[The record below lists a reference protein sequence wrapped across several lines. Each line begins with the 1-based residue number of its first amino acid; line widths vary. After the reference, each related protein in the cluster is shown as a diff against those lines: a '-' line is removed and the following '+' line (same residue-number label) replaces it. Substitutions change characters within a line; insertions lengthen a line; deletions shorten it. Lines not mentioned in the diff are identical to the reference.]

1 MMDYQ
6 VLFNLAVTVAAFFG
20 GWTLNRIYQ
29 AIDRLDSDV
38 REMPS
43 KYIAKDDYREDLRD
57 IKAEFREGL
66 AGVNSTLGV
75 IFKKLD
81 KKEDKE

>member
-1 MMDYQ
+1 MDYQ

>member
-1 MMDYQ
+1 MDYQ
-6 VLFNLAVTVAAFFG
+6 ELFNLAVTVAAFFG

-29 AIDRLDSDV
+29 AIDRLDGDV
-38 REMPS
+38 RNLPD
-43 KYIAKDDYREDLRD
+43 KYVIKDDYREDVRD
-57 IKAEFREGL
+57 IKAELREGL

-81 KKEDKE
+81 KKEDRA

>member
-20 GWTLNRIYQ
+20 GWTLSRIYQ